1 MVEINEG
8 ETYVKILF
16 LHIGERARPDIHDTE
31 LINACIRKEEE
42 SGSELTQIHA
52 QLEYVLLEF
61 FKPLITLEELESRE
75 WTPKELLEIY
85 LGLDLSALELYKYIL
100 TEKTGIHAWIKEKIK
115 EVLQD
120 G

>member
-8 ETYVKILF
+8 ETYVKILS
-16 LHIGERARPDIHDTE
+16 LDNSSWDADARAVNE
-31 LINACIRKEEE
+31 CIREEE
-42 SGSELTQIHA
+42 EAGSELTQIHT
-52 QLEYVLLEF
+52 QRHYVLLEF

-75 WTPKELLEIY
+75 WTPNELLEIY